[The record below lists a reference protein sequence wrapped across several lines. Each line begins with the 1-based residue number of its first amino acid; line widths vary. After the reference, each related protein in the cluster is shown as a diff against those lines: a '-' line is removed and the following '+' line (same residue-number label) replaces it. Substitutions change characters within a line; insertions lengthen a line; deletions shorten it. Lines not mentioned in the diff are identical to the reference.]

1 MQERIGLRSLAAGG
15 KLLQANK
22 KLELV
27 FVNHTFDVWESWM
40 VDGANLADC
49 SLTNSKFRSVNLDV
63 SVEILAAVGEDD
75 GVARW
80 LHPGS

>member
-1 MQERIGLRSLAAGG
+1 MAMQ
-15 KLLQANK
+15 
-22 KLELV
+22 
-27 FVNHTFDVWESWM
+27 
-40 VDGANLADC
+40 
-49 SLTNSKFRSVNLDV
+49 VNLDV